1 MAEQGAA
8 LDADLIRQKLK
19 LYEMTLT
26 LAVVDAAR
34 ARPLGA
40 HAHRRAGVRDGSCA
54 DPR

>member
-26 LAVVDAAR
+26 PTVMDAAL
-34 ARPLGA
+34 ARQAGA
-40 HAHRRAGVRDGSCA
+40 HAHRRAG
-54 DPR
+54 